1 MLHPRRK
8 PQPSLRDM
16 CIEELTKTPSLSIA
30 QVAARGVFHIPV
42 EEDMVNVF
50 VK

>member
-1 MLHPRRK
+1 MLHPRRR
-8 PQPSLRDM
+8 PQPSSSLYVYR
-16 CIEELTKTPSLSIA
+16 ELTKTPSLSIA